1 MKKYSVYGLGNALVD
16 ILVSISDAECDSL
29 GLEKATMRLVDAAEQ
44 GALLAKLAGKKL
56 SMASAGSV
64 ANSMYCIGQL
74 GGRAAFSASIGDD
87 RYGLFYKNEFESL
100 GISLPNS
107 PAFGQ
112 TTGTCLVFIT
122 PDAER
127 TMRTCLAVSSDFS
140 ADHVDEDILKDSEWV
155 FIEGYLLANP
165 GKVDAWLDKVLSLC
179 KRHGTK
185 IAFTCSEAWV
195 LEHFKEPVSKVIA
208 QASLVFANE
217 SEGKALAGITSGN
230 AEDAFNVLKDKF
242 EYTVITAG
250 SDGAF
255 ASFRGEGIHRKSYP
269 CTPVDLTG
277 AGDALAGAFMY
288 GITHGAN
295 LTQSLKAGCYL
306 ASKVISH
313 IGARYQGDLK
323 AHWKEA

>member
-16 ILVSISDAECDSL
+16 ILVSVTEAEFDAF
-29 GLEKATMRLVDAAEQ
+29 GLEKATMRLVEQ
-44 GALLAKLAGKKL
+44 VDQNALLGKLAGKKL

-74 GGRAAFSASIGDD
+74 GGRAVFSASLGDD
-87 RYGLFYKNEFESL
+87 RYGLFYKNEFDSL

-127 TMRTCLAVSSDFS
+127 TMRTCLGVSSDFG
-140 ADHVDEDILKDSEWV
+140 ADHVDEEIVADSDWI

-165 GKVDAWLDKVLSLC
+165 GKVDAWLDKVLPLC
-179 KRHGTK
+179 REYGTK
-185 IAFTCSEAWV
+185 VAFTCSESWV
-195 LEHFKEPVSKVIA
+195 LEHFKDPVSRVVA
-208 QASLVFANE
+208 EASLIFANE
-217 SEGKALAGITSGN
+217 SEAKSLAGISSGT
-230 AEDAFNVLKDKF
+230 AEDAFEALKDKF
-242 EYTVITAG
+242 EYTVVTAG
-250 SDGAF
+250 DQGAF
-255 ASFRGEGIHRKSYP
+255 ASRNGEGIHRKAYP

-277 AGDALAGAFMY
+277 AGDALAGAFLY
-288 GITHGAN
+288 GITNGEN
-295 LTQSLKAGCYL
+295 LTQSLKGGCYL